1 MYSRAFMFLRPFA
14 PALFLFAALGVHGQE
29 VIVGRPK
36 PALRAA
42 KSRQAAKPPDTSGAW
57 LDLRQTGVTK
67 KTSQT
72 APAWVRAVQMEPT
85 KGKEG
90 LPIKTTFRIELAPPP
105 GDFEVL
111 SFRLFFDDKAD
122 QRPRVI
128 AADKS
133 GALVLQT
140 PPLGLG
146 LNVATS
152 ETVMVPTADVSSVQI
167 EVPGDGST
175 VRAAFLDWMKSS
187 EVLRPVSTEQR
198 YVLPDSFSATMP
210 LRAPTEDTAKFG
222 TVTATLAPETIQIG
236 ASVPQGAAFQFG
248 IESQPLTALLTFEV
262 GSVNIDSPPEI
273 SVNGVNLGPVT
284 LTLPDLADPGYRG
297 EMKALVSQMLFQYT
311 GWVRAQKLVPA
322 SDLRVGTNDL
332 LIVGSAG
339 TGLSAIRATQIQL
352 KYLWEKLDY
361 KLVPRR

>member
-1 MYSRAFMFLRPFA
+1 MLLRFFA
-14 PALFLFAALGVHGQE
+14 SALCLFAALRVHGQE
-29 VIVGRPK
+29 VIVGGGK
-36 PALRAA
+36 PPPSAGKAA
-42 KSRQAAKPPDTSGAW
+42 KVIKAQDTSSAW

-72 APAWVRAVQMEPT
+72 APAWIRAVRMEAE

-90 LPIKTTFRIELAPPP
+90 LPVKTTFRIELAPPP
-105 GDFEVL
+105 GDFQVL
-111 SFRLFFDDKAD
+111 SFRLFFDDKAE
-122 QRPRVI
+122 QRPRVV
-128 AADKS
+128 AADES

-152 ETVMVPTADVSSVQI
+152 ETVMVPIADVSSVEV

-187 EVLRPVSTEQR
+187 EILRPVSAEQR
-198 YVLPDSFSATMP
+198 YVMPDSFSAAAP
-210 LRAPTEDTAKFG
+210 LRAPSQDTAKFG

-236 ASVPQGAAFQFG
+236 ATVPQGAAFQFG

-262 GSVNIDSPPEI
+262 GSVAIESPPEI

-332 LIVGSAG
+332 LVIGGPG
-339 TGLSAIRATQIQL
+339 TGVSAIRATQIQL

-361 KLVPRR
+361 QLVPRR